1 MVNKRLELHEKLCE
15 LLESKN
21 VYFQPP
27 ENIKIKYPAIIY
39 SLDGIRNDTANGNKY
54 RTCKKYSVI
63 FVTDDPDTFFIDKIN
78 ENTMSTF
85 IRSYVSDG
93 LYHYVFE
100 LYH

>member
-1 MVNKRLELHEKLCE
+1 MGTRRLELHEKLCE
-15 LLESKN
+15 ILGSRN

-27 ENIKIKYPAIIY
+27 ESLKIRYPAIIY
-39 SLDGIRNDTANGNKY
+39 NLDGMRNDTANGNKY

-63 FVTDDPDTFFIDKIN
+63 LVVDDPDTILIDDIN
-78 ENTMSTF
+78 QNTMCSF
-85 IRSYVSDG
+85 IRSYVSDS